1 MKIEAEERHIIRTL
15 DIKYCTVVD
24 VSSGLKSDR
33 GPLCLFS
40 ARLAVTS
47 NRAGG
52 LPNMCS

>member
-1 MKIEAEERHIIRTL
+1 MKIEAEERHIIGTL

-24 VSSGLKSDR
+24 VSYGLKSDR

-47 NRAGG
+47 NKTGG
-52 LPNMCS
+52 IRNMCP